1 MENSREGEE
10 NNEVTK
16 RSRKAMHLIG
26 LIKMYK
32 ELVLTVKEVG
42 EHFGRSTVTLWHCV
56 ND

>member
-32 ELVLTVKEVG
+32 ELVLTVKEAGKHVR
-42 EHFGRSTVTLWHCV
+42 RSAIAW
-56 ND
+56 